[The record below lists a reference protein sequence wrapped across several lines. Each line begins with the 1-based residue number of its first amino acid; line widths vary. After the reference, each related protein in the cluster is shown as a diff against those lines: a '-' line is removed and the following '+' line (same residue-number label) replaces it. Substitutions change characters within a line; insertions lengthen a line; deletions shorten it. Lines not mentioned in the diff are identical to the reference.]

1 MDEPP
6 RSCLQIKRTVRYENL
21 FAEIE
26 ETPVRYVFASG
37 GPIRLRL

>member
-6 RSCLQIKRTVRYENL
+6 RSCLPCKRTVRYENL

-26 ETPVRYVFASG
+26 EEPLRSVFAPG
-37 GPIRLRL
+37 GAIRLRL

>member
-6 RSCLQIKRTVRYENL
+6 RSCLLIKRTVRYENL

-26 ETPVRYVFASG
+26 EEPVRSVFASG
-37 GPIRLRL
+37 GPVRLRL